1 MLRTTLTTLLTV
13 ALLPACA
20 GSATGPARVAAAPE
34 ATVAMFMPLG
44 TRQCE
49 PGGAKPETL
58 ADNLRDA
65 GIVVT
70 AVGCGHDGRM
80 RPAVCGAG
88 NGRLAVVEVSAAHQ
102 ALAESL
108 GWKLLSTMPDA
119 RRQPC

>member
-1 MLRTTLTTLLTV
+1 MLRITLTTLLAA

-20 GSATGPARVAAAPE
+20 GPAAEPARAAAP
-34 ATVAMFMPLG
+34 AAVSVAMALPLG

-49 PGGAKPETL
+49 SGGPTAESL
-58 ADNLRDA
+58 AAALRNA
-65 GIVVT
+65 GVGVT

-88 NGRLAVVEVSAAHQ
+88 DGRLAVVDVPAAQQPQ
-102 ALAESL
+102 AEAL
-108 GWKLLSTMPDA
+108 GWKPLSAMPDA